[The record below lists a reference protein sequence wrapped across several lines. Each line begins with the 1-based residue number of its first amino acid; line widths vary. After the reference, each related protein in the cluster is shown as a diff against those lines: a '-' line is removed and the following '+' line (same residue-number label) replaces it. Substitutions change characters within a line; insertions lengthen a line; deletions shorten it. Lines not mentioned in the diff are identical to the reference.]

1 LALRKARILLTPL
14 RRYGKIDIF
23 FVINNIMSENKT
35 SLCQDLYV
43 FELLQKHAS
52 NLGRDITVA
61 WDPTINK
68 FCGMI
73 IDKRGLLNS
82 SKQHAHLVKQIMFIA
97 HVVENKLPAQAC
109 AVDADCIASALSFCS
124 FYAVAID
131 EEECFYDVFVWC
143 FLMVLNEN
151 RYRNL
156 FDLLWRNQTFV
167 ELCLTAAVIFQ
178 RPAAAIRPLR
188 HEVASY
194 VIKHRCTPA
203 DAVYRISN
211 AMRDTRLRMLDFLQ
225 ECVHAGQKHEIGT
238 IVL

>member
-1 LALRKARILLTPL
+1 M
-14 RRYGKIDIF
+14 
-23 FVINNIMSENKT
+23 MSENKN
-35 SLCQDLYV
+35 SLSQDLYV

-52 NLGRDITVA
+52 NLGRDIAVA

-73 IDKRGLLNS
+73 IDRRGLLNS
-82 SKQHAHLVKQIMFIA
+82 SRQHAHLVKQIMFITQ
-97 HVVENKLPAQAC
+97 VVQNKLSVQTC

-124 FYAVAID
+124 SYALAID

-143 FLMVLNEN
+143 FLMVLNEK
-151 RYRNL
+151 RYENL

-167 ELCLTAAVIFQ
+167 GLCLTAAVIF
-178 RPAAAIRPLR
+178 RWPAAAIKPLR

-194 VIKHRCTPA
+194 MIKHRCTPT

-211 AMRDTRLRMLDFLQ
+211 AMRDTRLRMLNFLQ